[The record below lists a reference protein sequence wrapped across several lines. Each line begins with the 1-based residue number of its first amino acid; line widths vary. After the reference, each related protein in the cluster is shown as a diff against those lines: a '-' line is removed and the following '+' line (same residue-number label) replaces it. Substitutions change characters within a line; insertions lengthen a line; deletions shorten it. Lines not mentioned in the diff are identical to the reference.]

1 VKVVSKNNPIKN
13 CLEKIMGK
21 SCAYQKDV
29 KNYHLI
35 IIQQKVY
42 EHARTSFLVDNFLVY
57 FIQNCIQKFI
67 GSYKVM

>member
-1 VKVVSKNNPIKN
+1 
-13 CLEKIMGK
+13 MGK